1 MAPHSK
7 TYYVYMLA
15 NRSGSLYIGVTGDL
29 FKRLWQHRSDHGCA
43 FTSKYK
49 LTKLLWFEETDDV
62 SAALAREKQ
71 LKNWRRQWKVD
82 LIDSMNRAWVDLA
95 AGWYERARRLCRGSA
110 VARVPA
116 PPGIDPESSSG

>member
-71 LKNWRRQWKVD
+71 LENWRRQWKVD

-95 AGWYERARRLCRGSA
+95 AGWYEEGTE
-110 VARVPA
+110 VVP
-116 PPGIDPESSSG
+116 GVSSCPRPRTAGHRS